1 MIRNRTGWQILVI
14 AGLLLGLLIVYSK
27 FFNSSVQKDKKISE
41 GSDQVVL
48 NLETKGKEDAKLK
61 IVVLSS
67 YDCGWSRKYFDE
79 TIKPFIEKEIEKYD
93 VSLRYDLVAF
103 QDSPALLAAETAY
116 CANDQGKFWEVND
129 ILWKLGKEDVNTGL
143 NRENIMKN
151 LEKIKLNKGKFI
163 SCIDEHKYK
172 EIILNRGLW
181 YIGKYN
187 QLGFPT
193 TFFNDQEM
201 KMLIQGEMQAVG
213 AVSLKDFIINI
224 NKELNIK

>member
-1 MIRNRTGWQILVI
+1 MIRNRTGWQILI
-14 AGLLLGLLIVYSK
+14 ISGLLLGLLIVYSK
-27 FFNSSVQKDKKISE
+27 FFNNSIQKDKKISE
-41 GSDQVVL
+41 GNDQVVSS
-48 NLETKGKEDAKLK
+48 LEIIGKEDAKLK
-61 IVVLSS
+61 ITVLSS

-79 TIKPFIEKEIEKYD
+79 TIKPFIEKEIGNYD

-116 CANDQGKFWEVND
+116 CANDQGKFWEVNN
-129 ILWKLGKEDVNTGL
+129 ILWKIGEEDVNTGF
-143 NRENIMKN
+143 NKENILKN
-151 LEKIKLNKGKFI
+151 LEKIKLNKDEFI
-163 SCIDEHKYK
+163 SCIDGHKYK
-172 EIILNRGLW
+172 DIILERGLW
-181 YIGKYN
+181 YIGKYD

-213 AVSLKDFIINI
+213 AVSLKDFITNI